1 MILSMQEEEVAV
13 VVAVEVGAAAAVV
26 ALVIGVLGL
35 VAPDQLQELTIP
47 EQEVQ
52 MLLFLEELITHTI
65 TNMEQWKLIKV
76 ETTVVDLEFVF

>member
-1 MILSMQEEEVAV
+1 MAV
-13 VVAVEVGAAAAVV
+13 VVAVEVEAAAVV
-26 ALVIGVLGL
+26 ALVIGVHLGL

>member
-1 MILSMQEEEVAV
+1 MAV
-13 VVAVEVGAAAAVV
+13 VVAVEVEAAAVE
-26 ALVIGVLGL
+26 ALVIGVHLGL

-52 MLLFLEELITHTI
+52 ELLFLEELITHTI

>member
-1 MILSMQEEEVAV
+1 MAV

>member
-1 MILSMQEEEVAV
+1 MQEEEVVAV
-13 VVAVEVGAAAAVV
+13 VVAVEVEAAAAVV
-26 ALVIGVLGL
+26 ALVIGVHLGL
-35 VAPDQLQELTIP
+35 VAPDQHLELTIP